1 MSGEKQC
8 WTCIYGIN
16 SYGLHCTNK
25 YVHDDNTDP
34 YDCEFYDGISD
45 DYVKDM
51 YKVIENT

>member
-51 YKVIENT
+51 DKVIENT